1 MPYHAPQPP
10 MPGPASPSSA
20 RSASTIARPAPSAL
34 ALALQLA
41 WAALATA
48 GATLP
53 AAAWAQASATPP
65 AAAQPGTVG
74 AGASTPPVT
83 TLAPVSV
90 TGTAITEGD
99 TLPPVYPGG
108 QVAKGARLGI
118 LGEQDAA
125 NVPFSV
131 TSFTSQLVEDQQA
144 RTLGDVLRNDPSVQV
159 TRGYGNDA
167 QSFVVRG
174 FPLYGDD
181 ISYGGL
187 FGVMPRQIISPQ
199 GAERIEIFKGPSAFL
214 NGVPPGGSA
223 VGGMVNIEP
232 KRAGDDPLTRVSV
245 DYGTSS
251 QRGVSADIGRRWGAS
266 NQFGIRVNALQR
278 EGDTGID
285 DVGNRITFGSV
296 GLDYRGDRFRASL
309 DVGYQKQRTSQGR
322 PMVQVLPGQDIPDPP
337 SARHN
342 YAQPWTYS
350 MTENTFGMLRAEYD
364 LTDRWTAFA
373 AIGGNHAREK
383 GSYSSLTVDGDGVG
397 TASRLDV
404 VPYES
409 DTFGMMGGVRGKFDT
424 GPLKHSV
431 TAAFSEAYLKKKA
444 AYTFGSSFAT
454 DLYDTPSV
462 PYPATTL
469 PFGNSDDPYV
479 TGRNRMTGVSVS
491 DTLSFL
497 DDRVFVTLGAR
508 HQKIQTTTYSA
519 MTGVEDSH
527 YDDSATSPVYGLV
540 VKPWEQVSLYANHIE
555 GLQQGLTAP
564 TTAVNANTTFAP
576 SKSKQNEVGV
586 KLDMGSYGANL
597 ALFEIKQPTGVTDP
611 VTGIFSVAGE
621 QRNRGVEM
629 NVFGEPVRG
638 VRLIGGVSFIDA
650 TLRDTKNPDTEGND
664 AVGVP
669 NYTAVLNA
677 EWDLPWVPG
686 LTLQGRVTRA
696 GSQYLDTANTQKVKP
711 WTTLD
716 LGMRYAMKVER
727 HDVVWRLGVENVTN
741 KRYWSS
747 ANGGYLVQG
756 DPRTVKL
763 SVAVDF

>member
-1 MPYHAPQPP
+1 MRLAFT
-10 MPGPASPSSA
+10 GLAAGSA
-20 RSASTIARPAPSAL
+20 TMSASAL
-34 ALALQLA
+34 AQSSGTTMSAPAPVQS
-41 WAALATA
+41 
-48 GATLP
+48 P
-53 AAAWAQASATPP
+53 AAATPARAASGA
-65 AAAQPGTVG
+65 VG
-74 AGASTPPVT
+74 SSTPVT

-90 TGTAITEGD
+90 TGNAITEGD
-99 TLPPVYPGG
+99 TLPPTYPGG
-108 QVAKGARLGI
+108 QVAKGARLGV

-167 QSFVVRG
+167 QSFVIRG

-214 NGVPPGGSA
+214 NGVPATGSG

-232 KRAGDDPLTRVSV
+232 KRAGDDPLTRLSV

-251 QRGVSADIGRRWGAS
+251 QRGATADIGRRWGAS

-285 DVGNRITFGSV
+285 DDSTRMTFGSV
-296 GLDYRGDRFRASL
+296 GLDYRGERLRASL

-322 PMVQVLPGQDIPDPP
+322 PMVQVIGDDIPGPP

-364 LTDRWTAFA
+364 LTERWTAYA
-373 AIGGNHAREK
+373 AIGGNHARES
-383 GSYSSLTVDGDGVG
+383 GSYSSLTVNGDGVG
-397 TASRLDV
+397 TGSRLDV
-404 VPYES
+404 PYVS
-409 DTFGMMGGVRGKFDT
+409 DTYGMMSGVRGKFET
-424 GPLKHSV
+424 GPLTHSV
-431 TAAFSEAYLKKKA
+431 NAAFSSVYLKKRS

-454 DLYDTPSV
+454 SLDDTPEV
-462 PYPATTL
+462 PSPPTILTG
-469 PFGNSDDPYV
+469 GNMDDPGV
-479 TGRNRMTGVSVS
+479 TGRNRMTGISVS
-491 DTLSFL
+491 DTVSFL
-497 DDRVFVTLGAR
+497 DDRVFVTVGAR
-508 HQKIQTTTYSA
+508 HQKLRVTNYA
-519 MTGVEDSH
+519 YTGEVDSK

-540 VKPWEQVSLYANHIE
+540 VKPWQHVSLYANHIE
-555 GLQQGLTAP
+555 GLQPGPTAPLTAI
-564 TTAVNANTTFAP
+564 NANTTFAP
-576 SKSKQNEVGV
+576 SKSKQNEIGA
-586 KLDMGSYGANL
+586 KLDMGSYGASL
-597 ALFEIKQPTGVTDP
+597 AFFEIKQPTGVTDP
-611 VTGIFSVAGE
+611 ATQIFSVAGE
-621 QRNRGVEM
+621 QRNRGVEL
-629 NVFGEPVRG
+629 NVFGEPLRG
-638 VRLIGGVSFIDA
+638 VRVIGGVSVIDA
-650 TLRDTKNPDTEGND
+650 TLRDTKNPATEGNH

-669 NYTAVLNA
+669 DYTAVLST

-686 LTLQGRVTRA
+686 LTLQGRVTHA

-716 LGMRYAMKVER
+716 LGARYAMKIER

-747 ANGGYLVQG
+747 ANGGYLIQG